1 MIWSRGQGC
10 CDVDPE
16 AACSSPQGACLLAAD
31 SGSLSSHSSTQ
42 ALYSNNINTHWH
54 IRSSIRIFLESLE
67 LLNSFTGFHLEKL
80 LS

>member
-10 CDVDPE
+10 WDVDPE
-16 AACSSPQGACLLAAD
+16 ATCSSPQGACLLAAD

-54 IRSSIRIFLESLE
+54 IRSTSRIFFESLE
-67 LLNSFTGFHLEKL
+67 FLKSYTGFQLEKL
-80 LS
+80 LN